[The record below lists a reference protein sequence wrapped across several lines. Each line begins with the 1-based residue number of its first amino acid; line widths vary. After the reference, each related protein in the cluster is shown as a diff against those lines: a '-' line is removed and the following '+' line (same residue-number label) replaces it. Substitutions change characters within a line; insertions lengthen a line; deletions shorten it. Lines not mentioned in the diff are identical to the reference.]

1 MPHEMYYTKN
11 KSRAERRKINL
22 VHKHY
27 NRMIKTMKKLRKIKT
42 SLLYQEPILAPQ
54 VMRVIKTSRKAA

>member
-1 MPHEMYYTKN
+1 MPHEMYYVKN

-27 NRMIKTMKKLRKIKT
+27 NRMIKTMKKLRKVE
-42 SLLYQEPILAPQ
+42 SQLQYQEPMLMPQ
-54 VMRVIKTSRKAA
+54 VMRVVKAPRKAA